1 MSGLRLHHDDPLKSE
16 MTFEEFMIYVSESDQ
31 TDEKKLKLYNK
42 VSDHFVQALFLM
54 CFNTKEKHQLI
65 HFASRPNNF
74 TLGKNRFA
82 KQFHPLQPKTI
93 TFEPIPQSEI
103 SLFNKRD
110 EAYSKFVFD
119 TWDGDYIA
127 KCIDEDRW
135 TLKTDAHCSMEM
147 YLMTYM
153 SMYSKKQTYF
163 VQDLIEDETFMGH
176 LKKINHILYYVLP
189 VFVKILLKNKHY
201 QNRYKQ
207 FERKLLALVRILSN
221 ESNDD
226 QYTLLKKMKKLRKF
240 LDVLKTRSHLPTAF
254 GMYVM
259 SVMNAMQYSKKKIQ
273 KYIEYPTVAPDAL
286 QTMLGYY
293 WMQMF
298 LPFDESK

>member
-1 MSGLRLHHDDPLKSE
+1 MSGLRLQHEDPLKSE

-74 TLGKNRFA
+74 ILGKNRLA

-93 TFEPIPQSEI
+93 VFEPIPQSEI
-103 SLFNKRD
+103 SLFNKRGD
-110 EAYSKFVFD
+110 PYSKFVFD

-127 KCIDEDRW
+127 KCIDNDRW
-135 TLKTDAHCSMEM
+135 TLSTDAHCSMEM

-153 SMYSKKQTYF
+153 TMYSKKQKYY
-163 VQDLIEDETFMGH
+163 VQDFIEDKAFMGH
-176 LKKINHILYYVLP
+176 LKKINHILYYALP
-189 VFVKILLKNKHY
+189 AFVKILLKNSHY

-207 FERKLLALVRILSN
+207 FERKLLAFVRILVD
-221 ESNDD
+221 ESNND
-226 QYTLLKKMKKLRKF
+226 QYRLLKKMKKMRKF

-254 GMYVM
+254 GMYIM
-259 SVMNAMQYSKKKIQ
+259 NVMNAMQYSKSQIK
-273 KYIEYPTVAPDAL
+273 KYIEQPTKAPGDL
-286 QTMLGYY
+286 QTMMGYY
-293 WMQMF
+293 WMQML